1 MSIASKVKMVIKKQ
15 FMAGLLVTVP
25 LIATY
30 FVLRF
35 LFESLDGILSP
46 LLVRWLGYNIPGV
59 GAAVTILLIL
69 LAGIITTNYLGSKL
83 YVWGDKFLVRT
94 PLVRIVYTAAKQLI
108 ESMVSP
114 SAKAFS
120 DVALVEY
127 PRKGMYAVGFV
138 SGETRV
144 QHGPTEEKM
153 RMVFIPSTPTPF
165 TGLVLLLPESD
176 IHPIDITVEE
186 AVKILVSGGI
196 VTPDRIIMKTGGISQ
211 EGADAAG

>member
-1 MSIASKVKMVIKKQ
+1 MSSIKMAIKKQ
-15 FMAGLLVTVP
+15 FMAGLLVTIP

-46 LLVRWLGYNIPGV
+46 LVFHWLGYNIPGV
-59 GAAVTILLIL
+59 GAAVTIILIF

-94 PLVRIVYTAAKQLI
+94 PLVRIVYSAAKQFI

-114 SAKAFS
+114 SSKAFS
-120 DVALVEY
+120 EVALIEY
-127 PRKGMYAVGFV
+127 PRRGVYAVGFV
-138 SGETRV
+138 SGQSRIRE
-144 QHGPTEEKM
+144 GATEQVM

-165 TGLVLLLPESD
+165 TGMVILLPESD

-196 VTPDRIIMKTGGISQ
+196 VTPDTIVMKKGGLSR
-211 EGADAAG
+211 EEADATR